1 MACDI
6 VVAAEC
12 LQLLHHR
19 FPPCLCIIAIYGYR
33 KGRVDSGCTVHFLCI
48 GKICQ
53 GVGLC
58 LSQCCCVNLVAV
70 CSIFFCSLLAIY
82 GRRSAALLDASL
94 AWWQTVLLAAG
105 TIFQVC
111 INDIRWLGE
120 LDLLNKGSTSFEV
133 AQLHLEE
140 RVEGGNLFSLCL

>member
-1 MACDI
+1 MACDV

-19 FPPCLCIIAIYGYR
+19 FPPCLGVIAVGFYR
-33 KGRVDSGCTVHFLCI
+33 EGRVDAGCTVHFLCI

-58 LSQCCCVNLVAV
+58 LSQRCCVNLVGV
-70 CSIFFCSLLAIY
+70 CSIVLCSLLAIY
-82 GRRSAALLDASL
+82 GWRSAALLDASL

-105 TIFQVC
+105 TIFQVS
-111 INDIRWLGE
+111 INDIRWLGK
-120 LDLLNKGSTSFEV
+120 LNLLHEGSAAFKI

-140 RVEGGNLFSLCL
+140 RVEGGNLLSPCL